1 MSHRAHRR
9 VAVRFAA
16 LGAALSLAAATGAP
30 VVLAADRPIGASAP
44 VAPPEK
50 APVAPGRPGD
60 DAAAAD
66 DELIEFLGSVGD
78 TDDGEDWLDFLHHT
92 DIEQVAKRGAKP
104 PTRGR

>member
-1 MSHRAHRR
+1 VSRRAPHR
-9 VAVRFAA
+9 VAARFAA
-16 LGAALSLAAATGAP
+16 LGAALSIAAAAGAP
-30 VVLAADRPIGASAP
+30 AVLAADRPIGATAP
-44 VAPPEK
+44 VAPPVNE
-50 APVAPGRPGD
+50 PVAPGKPGD

-92 DIEQVAKRGAKP
+92 DIDQVAKRGAKP